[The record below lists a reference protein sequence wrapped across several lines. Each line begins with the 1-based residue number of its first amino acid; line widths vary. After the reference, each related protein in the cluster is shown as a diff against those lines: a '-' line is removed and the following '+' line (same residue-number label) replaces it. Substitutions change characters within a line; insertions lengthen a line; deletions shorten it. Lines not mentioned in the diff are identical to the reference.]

1 MAVGVAFGEHTG
13 EVVGVVV
20 GVKSLLVSRSHVAGD
35 VAGAKCHVAGDV
47 AGAKG
52 TLPIMLPVLPAL
64 WTAR

>member
-1 MAVGVAFGEHTG
+1 VAVGVAFGEHTG

-20 GVKSLLVSRSHVAGD
+20 GVKSLLVSR
-35 VAGAKCHVAGDV
+35 CHVAGDV